1 MRFVFALLAVCA
13 TTVSAQACGFMG
25 QPPCYPGSELVEQ
38 NAVIKAVAFTIFPLA
53 MRNHA

>member
-25 QPPCYPGSELVEQ
+25 QPPCYPVQ
-38 NAVIKAVAFTIFPLA
+38 NSLNKTLS
-53 MRNHA
+53 